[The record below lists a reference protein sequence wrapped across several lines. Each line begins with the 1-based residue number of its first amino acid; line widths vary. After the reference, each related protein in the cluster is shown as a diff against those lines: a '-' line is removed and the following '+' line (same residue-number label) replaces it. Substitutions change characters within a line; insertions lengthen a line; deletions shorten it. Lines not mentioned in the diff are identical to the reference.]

1 MVGLSTFH
9 IYCMTNVVRT
19 WKGNIALRKKCPIR
33 SFLVWSEGGK
43 IRTRK
48 NSEYENFLRSVVLWN
63 MQYEVKKLLRKW
75 CIFKEIFRHN
85 LSKKFFKKRVYAFIT
100 WRWVFNGNILLEK
113 TLLDVQLKSI
123 LTHEIQLFSRILPAR
138 KRLLLTGLPKNWLR
152 VFQLISI
159 LLFYLKP
166 AVFMMMRQNVIN
178 VYI

>member
-48 NSEYENFLRSVVLWN
+48 NSEYENFLRSVVLRN
-63 MQYEVKKLLRKW
+63 MQYEVKKLLRNW
-75 CIFKEIFRHN
+75 CIFKEIFRYN
-85 LSKKFFKKRVYAFIT
+85 LSKKFFIT

-123 LTHEIQLFSRILPAR
+123 LTHEIRFFSRILPAR

>member
-48 NSEYENFLRSVVLWN
+48 NSEYENFLRSVVLRN
-63 MQYEVKKLLRKW
+63 MQYEVKKLLRNW
-75 CIFKEIFRHN
+75 CIFKEIFRYN
-85 LSKKFFKKRVYAFIT
+85 LSKKFFIT

-123 LTHEIQLFSRILPAR
+123 LTHEIRFFSRILLAR